1 MSVGKSKLTTEDRVR
16 ASRGEMSFWE
26 YDEKGYI
33 IAGTPARVRQRLRE
47 LITDLRIGQ
56 LIATPHMGN
65 VSEEIAAEN
74 TRLFGHEVAP
84 YLRDLWADEPDHWT
98 PQVSQARV
106 AANAPKP
113 VLTRAETEREE
124 RASAK

>member
-1 MSVGKSKLTTEDRVR
+1 MGICRSR
-16 ASRGEMSFWE
+16 ACIRPSRQWM
-26 YDEKGYI
+26 
-33 IAGTPARVRQRLRE
+33 RE

-65 VSEEIAAEN
+65 LSEEIGAEN

-84 YLRDLWADEPDHWT
+84 YLRDLWADQPDHWT
-98 PQVSQARV
+98 PEISQKLV

-113 VLTRAETEREE
+113 RAEA
-124 RASAK
+124 RANGGGKEASL